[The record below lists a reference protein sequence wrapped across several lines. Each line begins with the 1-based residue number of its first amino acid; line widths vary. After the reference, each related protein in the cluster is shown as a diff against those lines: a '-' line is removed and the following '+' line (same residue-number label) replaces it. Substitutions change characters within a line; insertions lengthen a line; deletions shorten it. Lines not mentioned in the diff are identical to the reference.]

1 MTKEAKETVKK
12 VFIGAV
18 FILAIFAFGQIY
30 IQQEEG
36 YLKQTQFEGVRIIRE
51 STQLHNLFVR
61 LMPGIVYCYSGSSKT
76 TGFFVSEDGWV
87 ITAGHKVDRDFPK
100 ANEIYVIFNRH
111 EQMEA
116 LKSTDVIIANK
127 LDLLAFKVKF
137 KPRFYFKDFRNPHLF
152 EECWIFGFRGVA
164 DIVPSGPGYVTY
176 NTYKPA
182 MFYLTARIYFGNS
195 GSPVINRKGEVLG
208 VAVEGYKNWD
218 TNFIPG
224 KVVKAFIESI
234 SKRDE

>member
-12 VFIGAV
+12 VIIAAV
-18 FILAIFAFGQIY
+18 FILAVFAFGQIY
-30 IQQEEG
+30 IQEG
-36 YLKQTQFEGVRIIRE
+36 NYLQQTQFESIRIIRE
-51 STQLHNLFVR
+51 STQLHNLFVK
-61 LMPGIVYCYSGSSKT
+61 LMSGVVYCYSGSSKT
-76 TGFFVSEDGWV
+76 TGFFVSKDGW
-87 ITAGHKVDRDFPK
+87 ILTAGHKVDRDFPR
-100 ANEIYVIFNRH
+100 ANKIHVIFNRH
-111 EQMEA
+111 QTIEA
-116 LKSTDVIIANK
+116 LESSNIIIAK
-127 LDLLAFKVKF
+127 GLDLVAFKINHQPK
-137 KPRFYFKDFRNPHLF
+137 FYFKEFRNPRLF

-176 NTYKPA
+176 NTHKPA

-224 KVVKAFIESI
+224 KVVKTFIESI
-234 SKRDE
+234 NKRGE